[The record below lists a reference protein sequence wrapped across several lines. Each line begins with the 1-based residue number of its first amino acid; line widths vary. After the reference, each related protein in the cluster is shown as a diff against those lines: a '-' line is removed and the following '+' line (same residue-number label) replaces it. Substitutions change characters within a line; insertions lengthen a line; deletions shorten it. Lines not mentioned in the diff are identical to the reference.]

1 MTESYQYHLS
11 LIGRNY
17 YCKRGDKNLSK
28 NKILKC
34 FFVFFVLNFLL
45 YFSIPSQII
54 LPEHSQL
61 SIKALPIGSFCQLTE
76 ECSTTIE
83 KADNSVRINSQNAGE
98 YEYSYRLFNTIPI
111 KQVNV
116 SVVPKRYVIP
126 SGETIGVKI
135 YTKGLLVIDVSAVY
149 AKDMTE
155 HFPARDAGIA
165 VGDRI
170 MSVDGIELK
179 TNEEFAQYINS
190 VKTKVKLKIARDD
203 TEFETEITPVM
214 SNDND
219 IYKVGLWVRDST
231 AGIGTLTCYDLQTG
245 EYAALGHAICDSD
258 TGEIM
263 TVSNGGL
270 INCKVVSIQ
279 KAQSGKPGELT
290 GAFSKESVGSI
301 SENNEFGIY
310 GTLNEEYI
318 DMSKKPIEAATRF
331 QVKEGEAQILC
342 DVDGNGV
349 KSYSVDI
356 VKISKS
362 DVIDNKGIVIKVTDN
377 ELLEKTGGIV
387 QGMSGSPIIQNGR
400 IVGAV
405 THVFVND
412 PTRGYGI
419 FIENMLSEAE
429 KIK

>member
-1 MTESYQYHLS
+1 M
-11 LIGRNY
+11 
-17 YCKRGDKNLSK
+17 
-28 NKILKC
+28 
-34 FFVFFVLNFLL
+34 
-45 YFSIPSQII
+45 
-54 LPEHSQL
+54 
-61 SIKALPIGSFCQLTE
+61 TE

-290 GAFSKESVGSI
+290 GA
-301 SENNEFGIY
+301 
-310 GTLNEEYI
+310 
-318 DMSKKPIEAATRF
+318 
-331 QVKEGEAQILC
+331 
-342 DVDGNGV
+342 
-349 KSYSVDI
+349 
-356 VKISKS
+356 
-362 DVIDNKGIVIKVTDN
+362 
-377 ELLEKTGGIV
+377 
-387 QGMSGSPIIQNGR
+387 
-400 IVGAV
+400 
-405 THVFVND
+405 
-412 PTRGYGI
+412 
-419 FIENMLSEAE
+419 
-429 KIK
+429 